1 MEAFDKKK
9 SKKYYLVI
17 KVGRKKGQ
25 FMQKEA
31 VNIYVLDIKYIME
44 HEKDILS
51 ILEEGE
57 ISKARSFG
65 IPIDY
70 YHSLGSSYF
79 KNLFEVETSQSC
91 PLGAKTHNGLYY
103 NISHSGEYVVASL
116 CKSPVGIDIESIQRF
131 AVKNNSTLP
140 SPALIDRILSEDERQ
155 HIKTAKDLCRAWTIK
170 ESIVK
175 CQRTGIDRPL
185 KNVVAVAPYAE
196 YNGKKYYTQSID
208 YSGYVMSVTVQADG
222 PFTISTIK
230 TIGEKAD

>member
-1 MEAFDKKK
+1 
-9 SKKYYLVI
+9 
-17 KVGRKKGQ
+17 
-25 FMQKEA
+25 MQKEA
-31 VNIYVLDIKYIME
+31 VNIYILDIKYIME

-57 ISKARSFG
+57 ISKARSFS
-65 IPIDY
+65 IPINY

-116 CKSPVGIDIESIQRF
+116 CKRPVGIDIESIQRF
-131 AVKNNSTLP
+131 AVRNNSALP

-185 KNVVAVAPYAE
+185 KNVITFAPFAE
-196 YNGKKYYTQSID
+196 YNGKKYYTQSINYSD
-208 YSGYVMSVTVQADG
+208 YVLSVTVQTNN

-230 TIGEKAD
+230 TIGENAD

>member
-1 MEAFDKKK
+1 
-9 SKKYYLVI
+9 
-17 KVGRKKGQ
+17 
-25 FMQKEA
+25 MQKEA

-65 IPIDY
+65 MPIDY

-103 NISHSGEYVVASL
+103 NISHSGEYVVATL
-116 CKSPVGIDIESIQRF
+116 CKRPVGIDIESIERF
-131 AVKNNSTLP
+131 AVRNNSSLP
-140 SPALIDRILSEDERQ
+140 SPALMERILSESEEAR
-155 HIKTAKDLCRAWTIK
+155 IKTAKDLCRAWTIK

-185 KNVVAVAPYAE
+185 KNVIAFAPFAE
-196 YNGKKYYTQSID
+196 YNGKKYYTQSINYSD
-208 YSGYVMSVTVQADG
+208 YVLSVTVQTNN

-230 TIGEKAD
+230 TIGENAD

>member
-1 MEAFDKKK
+1 
-9 SKKYYLVI
+9 
-17 KVGRKKGQ
+17 
-25 FMQKEA
+25 MQKEA

-65 IPIDY
+65 MPIDY

-103 NISHSGEYVVASL
+103 NISHSGEYVVATL
-116 CKSPVGIDIESIQRF
+116 CKRPVGIDIESIERF
-131 AVKNNSTLP
+131 AVRNNSALP
-140 SPALIDRILSEDERQ
+140 SPALMERIISESEKT

-185 KNVVAVAPYAE
+185 KNVIAFAPFAE
-196 YNGKKYYTQSID
+196 YNGKKYYT
-208 YSGYVMSVTVQADG
+208 
-222 PFTISTIK
+222 FTIITIK
-230 TIGEKAD
+230 TIGENAD